1 MPRLRGISN
10 GLRVLGVWVLI
21 LGLWE
26 GAYRVIGWRAYL
38 FPAPSQVLDA
48 TLNLLNVPA
57 GFGEAV
63 QPGWPWK
70 PPPDSGIKPGD
81 VGDVLHSALP
91 TAVTTSV
98 VRLCVG
104 FALSLLLG
112 GILGLLMWRYSF
124 WNALCGPVFLG
135 LQTLPS
141 VCWAPL
147 AILLFGLNERG
158 IVFVMLMGSFFAIA
172 IALRDGLRQTP
183 PIYKRAAQ
191 MLGARHWSM
200 YRYVLLPAGLPAAAS
215 SLRQGFAFAWRSLMG
230 GEFVFQLTRQG
241 LGHRLSIARDFNNVA
256 QVLAIM
262 TVMVLIGTLVDRF
275 VFAQLEQRVR
285 ARFGLI

>member
-1 MPRLRGISN
+1 
-10 GLRVLGVWVLI
+10 VWVLL

-26 GAYRVIGWRAYL
+26 GAYRSIGWRAYV

-48 TLNLLNVPA
+48 TLHLLNVPT
-57 GFGEAV
+57 GFGETLHA
-63 QPGWPWK
+63 GWPWK
-70 PPPDSGIKPGD
+70 PAPESGVRPDAA
-81 VGDVLHSALP
+81 GDVLHSALP
-91 TAVTTSV
+91 SAVATSLA
-98 VRLCVG
+98 RLGVG
-104 FALSLLLG
+104 FSLSLLMG
-112 GILGLLMWRYSF
+112 GVLGLLMWRYSF

-158 IVFVMLMGSFFAIA
+158 IVFVMMMGSFFAIA

-230 GEFVFQLTRQG
+230 GEFVLQLTRQG
-241 LGHRLSIARDFNNVA
+241 LGLRLSTARDFNNVA
-256 QVLAIM
+256 QVMAIM
-262 TVMVLIGTLVDRF
+262 TVMVLIGTVVDRF
-275 VFAQLEQRVR
+275 LFARLEQRVR
-285 ARFGLI
+285 TRFGLI